1 MAKKKAEEEQCGNWM
16 DTYGDMVTLLMTF
29 FIMLFSMSSVNEE
42 KFAILVKA
50 FTSKDPDTINL
61 ILNQVGSEEGMD
73 YPENR
78 TDIPPQGNDP
88 ADATL
93 EELQNMVPQDFD
105 DLYDYLQSYVE
116 KAELSESVEIGRAS
130 WRERV

>member
-105 DLYDYLQSYVE
+105 DLYDYLQRDR
-116 KAELSESVEIGRAS
+116 KSV
-130 WRERV
+130 V

>member
-61 ILNQVGSEEGMD
+61 ILNQVGSEVSA
-73 YPENR
+73 
-78 TDIPPQGNDP
+78 DIPRIRNSI
-88 ADATL
+88 
-93 EELQNMVPQDFD
+93 
-105 DLYDYLQSYVE
+105 YLHRTRR
-116 KAELSESVEIGRAS
+116 AGGRKPIYA
-130 WRERV
+130 